1 MPKSNRSPKITRKL
15 KAVATEFARIKMAT
29 PVVKLK
35 KELKALKAFTSEQPP
50 QEMSNE
56 TSHSIKNSGPQYQP
70 KKRWVPKIEGFYMK
84 VAFDDSD
91 SWTTLSD
98 SECGDLGEELGH
110 NPKEKVIPKTAKSE
124 SSDPFHTTRFLDS
137 IIFDT
142 KARKR
147 ELVLLTRRLNQVGS
161 LTDNFCKIKKPFDLA
176 KVNTEGGSG

>member
-1 MPKSNRSPKITRKL
+1 
-15 KAVATEFARIKMAT
+15 MAT
-29 PVVKLK
+29 PVVKLR
-35 KELKALKAFTSEQPP
+35 KELKALKAFTSTQPP
-50 QEMSNE
+50 REMSNE

-84 VAFDDSD
+84 AAFDDSD

-98 SECGDLGEELGH
+98 SEYGDLGEELGN
-110 NPKEKVIPKTAKSE
+110 NPKEKEIPKTAKLE
-124 SSDPFHTTRFLDS
+124 STSSHPFHKTRFLDS

-142 KARKR
+142 KTRKR

>member
-1 MPKSNRSPKITRKL
+1 MVTFRYPKSKFMHKRTQKQLLVIL
-15 KAVATEFARIKMAT
+15 
-29 PVVKLK
+29 
-35 KELKALKAFTSEQPP
+35 AFVLAIISACTLYEAPENLN
-50 QEMSNE
+50 EMSNE
-56 TSHSIKNSGPQYQP
+56 TSYSIENSGPQYQP

-98 SECGDLGEELGH
+98 SECGDLVEELGQ

-124 SSDPFHTTRFLDS
+124 SSDPFHTTRILDS

-161 LTDNFCKIKKPFDLA
+161 
-176 KVNTEGGSG
+176 